1 MWSNPFPKKKEKKK
15 EEAEEEED
23 DEVTSYLY
31 FGYLISTMKQIDN
44 IGHTWHFVHFNL
56 SY

>member
-1 MWSNPFPKKKEKKK
+1 MWSNPFPK
-15 EEAEEEED
+15 EEEEEEEED

-56 SY
+56 S

>member
-15 EEAEEEED
+15 EEAEEEEED

-31 FGYLISTMKQIDN
+31 FGYLISTMK
-44 IGHTWHFVHFNL
+44 
-56 SY
+56 

>member
-23 DEVTSYLY
+23 DEVTSHLY
-31 FGYLISTMKQIDN
+31 FGYLISTMK
-44 IGHTWHFVHFNL
+44 
-56 SY
+56 